1 VFKSFILKVYWKCMY
16 TVLIQKGNQDII
28 KVVHVTSVG
37 YLQCLTGLERH
48 EGEFLGELTL

>member
-1 VFKSFILKVYWKCMY
+1 MYVWY

-28 KVVHVTSVG
+28 KVLHVTSVG